1 MIIRLTED
9 FSLIKL
15 SAKIPTFGT
24 NCARFKTDVSNS
36 FSLKKKILFFETFQG
51 TFFSLVFLLPQKCTV
66 RHARYNFEKIL
77 EFFCI
82 SGKERK
88 RDHRVISKLKFTF
101 ELRKNLRILSRAR
114 ILEGH
119 FWISSNKSY
128 RSAVSAYNTWCK
140 KKKKYSWTH
149 GVKIFETR
157 QDWIFISQERREE
170 REKNWQIRSRE
181 YRSVVEFN
189 ERSFNEGSTRCC
201 SRVTCLL
208 ALFCQEIDAPT
219 LQRLS

>member
-1 MIIRLTED
+1 ML
-9 FSLIKL
+9 
-15 SAKIPTFGT
+15 GT
-24 NCARFKTDVSNS
+24 ISKRYSNS
-36 FSLKKKILFFETFQG
+36 S
-51 TFFSLVFLLPQKCTV
+51 VFPERK
-66 RHARYNFEKIL
+66 
-77 EFFCI
+77 
-82 SGKERK
+82 GKET
-88 RDHRVISKLKFTF
+88 I
-101 ELRKNLRILSRAR
+101 ELFPSWNSRSNFGKILSRAR

>member
-36 FSLKKKILFFETFQG
+36 FSLKKKYFSSKLFNEPSFLSSSFFLRNVLYAMLG
-51 TFFSLVFLLPQKCTV
+51 TISKRYSNSSVFPERK
-66 RHARYNFEKIL
+66 
-77 EFFCI
+77 
-82 SGKERK
+82 GKET
-88 RDHRVISKLKFTF
+88 I
-101 ELRKNLRILSRAR
+101 ELFPSWNSRSNFGKILSRAR

-140 KKKKYSWTH
+140 KKKSILGRMAWKFSRL
-149 GVKIFETR
+149 VKIGYLFR
-157 QDWIFISQERREE
+157 KRKE

>member
-1 MIIRLTED
+1 ML
-9 FSLIKL
+9 
-15 SAKIPTFGT
+15 GT
-24 NCARFKTDVSNS
+24 ISKRYSNS
-36 FSLKKKILFFETFQG
+36 S
-51 TFFSLVFLLPQKCTV
+51 VFPERK
-66 RHARYNFEKIL
+66 
-77 EFFCI
+77 
-82 SGKERK
+82 GKET
-88 RDHRVISKLKFTF
+88 I
-101 ELRKNLRILSRAR
+101 ELFPSWNSRSNFGKILSRAR

-140 KKKKYSWTH
+140 KKKSILGRMAWKF
-149 GVKIFETR
+149 FETR

-181 YRSVVEFN
+181 YRSVVELN
-189 ERSFNEGSTRCC
+189 ERSFNEESTRCC